1 MTKFIKLIFTYSEK
15 EDSNGDKS
23 AESDNDSVRN
33 EQESLESAD
42 DESDDGI
49 EEQQGLESDE
59 KSLDK
64 EEEEEEDVILISDQ
78 SDTEGEL
85 SSPANEDLN

>member
-49 EEQQGLESDE
+49 EGLESDE

-64 EEEEEEDVILISDQ
+64 EEEEDVILISDH

>member
-15 EDSNGDKS
+15 EDSNGDKF

-49 EEQQGLESDE
+49 EDLESDE

-64 EEEEEEDVILISDQ
+64 EEEEDVILISDH

>member
-49 EEQQGLESDE
+49 EEQLESDE

-64 EEEEEEDVILISDQ
+64 EEEEDVILISDH

>member
-49 EEQQGLESDE
+49 ESDE

-64 EEEEEEDVILISDQ
+64 EEEEDVILISDH

>member
-42 DESDDGI
+42 DESDDGV
-49 EEQQGLESDE
+49 EGLESDE

-64 EEEEEEDVILISDQ
+64 EEEEDVILISDH
-78 SDTEGEL
+78 SDTEG
-85 SSPANEDLN
+85 

>member
-49 EEQQGLESDE
+49 EDLESDE

-64 EEEEEEDVILISDQ
+64 QEEEDVILISDH

>member
-59 KSLDK
+59 KSLNK
-64 EEEEEEDVILISDQ
+64 EEEEDVILISDH

>member
-33 EQESLESAD
+33 ESLESAD

-64 EEEEEEDVILISDQ
+64 EEEEDVILISDH

>member
-49 EEQQGLESDE
+49 EDLESDE

-64 EEEEEEDVILISDQ
+64 EEEEDVILISDH

>member
-33 EQESLESAD
+33 EQEILESAD

-49 EEQQGLESDE
+49 EEQLESDE

-64 EEEEEEDVILISDQ
+64 EEEEDVILISDH
-78 SDTEGEL
+78 SDTDGEL

>member
-49 EEQQGLESDE
+49 EGLESDE

-64 EEEEEEDVILISDQ
+64 EEEEDVILISDH
-78 SDTEGEL
+78 SDTEG
-85 SSPANEDLN
+85 

>member
-1 MTKFIKLIFTYSEK
+1 MTKFIKLILTYSEK

-49 EEQQGLESDE
+49 EEQLESDE

-64 EEEEEEDVILISDQ
+64 EEEEDVILISDH
-78 SDTEGEL
+78 SDTEG
-85 SSPANEDLN
+85 